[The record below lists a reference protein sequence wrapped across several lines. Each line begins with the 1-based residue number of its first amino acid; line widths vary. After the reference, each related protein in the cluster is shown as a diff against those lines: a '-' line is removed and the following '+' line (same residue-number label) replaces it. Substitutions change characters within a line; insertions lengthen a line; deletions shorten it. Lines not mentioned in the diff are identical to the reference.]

1 MESLAGKRVTVAG
14 LGRFGGG
21 IAVTRWLCSQGAGI
35 LVTDLDPAEKLAD
48 SVRQLDGLPVE
59 FRLGEHR
66 EEDFAGADLVVASPA
81 VPLHSPYLQAARSAG
96 KTVTTEIRLFIE
108 RCPARILG
116 VTGTKGKST
125 TTAMLGAILAS
136 AAKTWVGGN
145 IGKSLL
151 ADLDSIAKTDLVVL
165 ELSSYMLEHLREMRF
180 SPHVAVVT
188 MIGSDHGEWHG
199 SLEAYID
206 AKRNIIRF
214 QQADDVAVLNEQ
226 DSTAAGFAMEAPGK
240 IIFYGLKGRKK
251 FELLIPGSHNQLNAQ
266 GAFAAAGIFG
276 VDFTAAQRALAE
288 FPGLPH
294 RLQPVHESGGVK
306 YYNDSIAT
314 IPDAAV
320 AALESFPSK
329 KVIQIVGG
337 HGNMPITAM
346 CAALVARAKAVL
358 CIGATGPAI
367 ADLLEQSPLPSAP
380 PTYRCGDLA
389 TAVAIAKQIAA
400 GGDVV
405 LLSPGFKSYDQFVN
419 FEQRGEEFV
428 KCVTG
433 KSEIRNPNDES
444 SPKPE

>member
-1 MESLAGKRVTVAG
+1 MESFAGKRVTVAG

-21 IAVTRWLCSQGAGI
+21 IAVTRWLCSQGASV
-35 LVTDLDPAEKLAD
+35 LVTDLDPADKLAD
-48 SVRQLDGLPVE
+48 SMRQLEGLPVE

-66 EEDFAGADLVVASPA
+66 EEDFTGPDLVVASPA
-81 VPLHSPYLQAARSAG
+81 LPLQSPYIQAARSAG

-108 RCPARILG
+108 RCPARIIG

-125 TTAMLGAILAS
+125 TTAMIGAILAS
-136 AAKTWVGGN
+136 TAKTWVGGN

-188 MIGSDHGEWHG
+188 MIASDHLQWHG

-214 QQADDVAVLNEQ
+214 QQADDLAVLNEE
-226 DSTAAGFAMEAPGK
+226 DPTAAGFAMEAPGK

-251 FELLIPGSHNQLNAQ
+251 FELLIPGAHNQLNAQ

-276 VDFTAAQRALAE
+276 VDFAAAQRALAQ
-288 FPGLPH
+288 FPGLEH
-294 RLQPVHESGGVK
+294 RLQLVHESGGVK

-314 IPDAAV
+314 IPDAAI

-367 ADLLEQSPLPSAP
+367 ADLLEQSPLSSAP
-380 PTYRCGDLA
+380 ATYRCGDLA
-389 TAVAIAKQIAA
+389 TAVTIAKQIAA
-400 GGDVV
+400 SGDVV

-419 FEQRGEEFV
+419 FEERGDEF
-428 KCVTG
+428 
-433 KSEIRNPNDES
+433 IRKAKD
-444 SPKPE
+444 

>member
-21 IAVTRWLCSQGAGI
+21 IAVTRWLCSQGADV

-48 SVRQLDGLPVE
+48 SVRQLEGLPVE

-66 EEDFAGADLVVASPA
+66 EEDFSGADLVVASPA
-81 VPLHSPYLQAARSAG
+81 VPPHSPYLQAARSAG

-108 RCPARILG
+108 RCPARIVG

-136 AAKTWVGGN
+136 AANTWVGGN

-188 MIGSDHGEWHG
+188 MIASDSGHMKWHG

-206 AKRNIIRF
+206 AKRNLIRF

-226 DSTAAGFAMEAPGK
+226 DPTAAGFAMVAPGK
-240 IIFYGLKGRKK
+240 IVFYGLKGRKK
-251 FELLIPGSHNQLNAQ
+251 FDLLIPGSHNQLNAQ

-294 RLQPVHESGGVK
+294 RLQLVHESDGVK

-320 AALESFPSK
+320 AALESFPAK

-337 HGNMPITAM
+337 HGNMPITVM

-400 GGDVV
+400 SGDIV

-428 KCVTG
+428 KRARG
-433 KSEIRNPNDES
+433 KSEIRNPNDE
-444 SPKPE
+444 